1 MEVRAAVLPAIRP
14 CSGCRP
20 PPVVRLLPHRR
31 PRRLSGRLG
40 GLRVVFRRDS
50 KVDAF
55 QRQIS
60 ALRHQL
66 GGESDDAPVHER
78 DRPRSSVR
86 ESAYLSEYP
95 EFPPVESE
103 RAAISRGRAD
113 LLDLIPTDPVPP
125 PIPAIDM
132 QTSVIA
138 HSTAWS
144 GDLESSG
151 SLHIHGRVEG
161 SLTAKESV
169 FIAEEADV
177 NAVIRAAIVTVA
189 GNVRGSVHCAE
200 RFEILPRGKVA
211 GDIHAPAIAI
221 HDGAIVAGEISMT
234 PLNDTKASVPPAAR
248 LARGGD

>member
-1 MEVRAAVLPAIRP
+1 M
-14 CSGCRP
+14 
-20 PPVVRLLPHRR
+20 
-31 PRRLSGRLG
+31 
-40 GLRVVFRRDS
+40 VFRRDS

-66 GGESDDAPVHER
+66 GGENDDETVTDR
-78 DRPRSSVR
+78 DRPLSLSRDTP
-86 ESAYLSEYP
+86 YLSDYP
-95 EFPPVESE
+95 DFPSTGLE
-103 RAAISRGRAD
+103 RSAASRGLAD
-113 LLDLIPTDPVPP
+113 TSDSRLPDPTPP

-138 HSTAWS
+138 HSTAWR

-161 SLTAKESV
+161 SLTARDTI

-177 NAVIRAAIVTVA
+177 EAVIRAANVTVA
-189 GNVRGSVHCAE
+189 GSVRGSVHCAE
-200 RFEILPRGKVA
+200 RFEVLPRGKVS

-221 HDGAIVAGEISMT
+221 HDGAIVAGDISMAPT
-234 PLNDTKASVPPAAR
+234 GDTRASLAPPAR
-248 LARGGD
+248 VARGGD

>member
-1 MEVRAAVLPAIRP
+1 
-14 CSGCRP
+14 
-20 PPVVRLLPHRR
+20 
-31 PRRLSGRLG
+31 
-40 GLRVVFRRDS
+40 VVFRRDS

-66 GGESDDAPVHER
+66 GGESDEGARHEH
-78 DRPRSSVR
+78 DRPRSTGR
-86 ESAYLSEYP
+86 ESPYLPDYG
-95 EFPPVESE
+95 EFPLITSDLAP
-103 RAAISRGRAD
+103 ASRGLAD
-113 LLDLIPTDPVPP
+113 TLDLQASDSVP

-132 QTSVIA
+132 HTTVIA

-221 HDGAIVAGEISMT
+221 HDGAVVAGEISMT
-234 PLNDTKASVPPAAR
+234 PSNDTKASLPPAVR

>member
-1 MEVRAAVLPAIRP
+1 
-14 CSGCRP
+14 
-20 PPVVRLLPHRR
+20 
-31 PRRLSGRLG
+31 
-40 GLRVVFRRDS
+40 VVFRRDS

-66 GGESDDAPVHER
+66 GGDAEDDVMPDR
-78 DRPRSSVR
+78 DRLRSSER
-86 ESAYLSEYP
+86 ESSYLSEYP
-95 EFPPVESE
+95 EFAPIGSE
-103 RAAISRGRAD
+103 RAGAARGLANSMDSRLPD
-113 LLDLIPTDPVPP
+113 TVPP

-132 QTSVIA
+132 HTSVIA

-161 SLTAKESV
+161 SLTARDTI

-177 NAVIRAAIVTVA
+177 DAVIRAANVTIA

-200 RFEILPRGKVA
+200 RFEVLPQGKVA

-221 HDGAIVAGEISMT
+221 HDGAIVAGVISMAPSNDVRT
-234 PLNDTKASVPPAAR
+234 QAEPPLRV
-248 LARGGD
+248 ARGGD

>member
-1 MEVRAAVLPAIRP
+1 
-14 CSGCRP
+14 
-20 PPVVRLLPHRR
+20 
-31 PRRLSGRLG
+31 
-40 GLRVVFRRDS
+40 VVFRRDS

-60 ALRHQL
+60 ALRNQL
-66 GGESDDAPVHER
+66 GGESEEGARQDR
-78 DRPRSSVR
+78 DRPRASGR
-86 ESAYLSEYP
+86 EIPYHPDYA
-95 EFPPVESE
+95 EFPLIASDLSP
-103 RAAISRGRAD
+103 IPRGLVGTSD
-113 LLDLIPTDPVPP
+113 LTPSDPVP

-132 QTSVIA
+132 HTTVIA

-161 SLTAKESV
+161 SLTARDTI

-177 NAVIRAAIVTVA
+177 DAVIRAANVTIA

-200 RFEILPRGKVA
+200 RFEVLPQGKVA

-221 HDGAIVAGEISMT
+221 HDGAIVAGVISMAPSNDVRT
-234 PLNDTKASVPPAAR
+234 QAAPPLRV
-248 LARGGD
+248 ARGGD

>member
-1 MEVRAAVLPAIRP
+1 
-14 CSGCRP
+14 
-20 PPVVRLLPHRR
+20 
-31 PRRLSGRLG
+31 
-40 GLRVVFRRDS
+40 VVFRRDS

-60 ALRHQL
+60 ALRNQL
-66 GGESDDAPVHER
+66 GGESDDGVRQDR
-78 DRPRSSVR
+78 DRPRASGIEIPHHSDY
-86 ESAYLSEYP
+86 A
-95 EFPPVESE
+95 EFPLS
-103 RAAISRGRAD
+103 ASD
-113 LLDLIPTDPVPP
+113 LSPVPRELAGTSDLRP
-125 PIPAIDM
+125 SDSDPAIPAIDM
-132 QTSVIA
+132 HTTVIA

-151 SLHIHGRVEG
+151 SLHVHGQVEG

-221 HDGAIVAGEISMT
+221 HDGAIVVGEISMT
-234 PLNDTKASVPPAAR
+234 PSNDTRASLPPAVR